1 MHGLESDLTIHLH
14 ITQIT
19 STNRWNSIR
28 ITNERY
34 TKETVG
40 DDTRSNRLIK
50 IVAGTFASQHILVR
64 YWFGRTSDHDT
75 ALPGEPK

>member
-34 TKETVG
+34 TKETGG
-40 DDTRSNRLIK
+40 DDNPKLSTNK
-50 IVAGTFASQHILVR
+50 IVAGTFASQHILDR